1 MLEDLQLSGQ
11 TESSSEAKIINS
23 IDDAFK
29 DNTIYITENG
39 IKLKLKKISRLLVVD
54 AAKKVKLPKPPT
66 VFIEDKGR
74 TEENPSDPTYIEE
87 LQAAEYQRGMVTIA
101 AYLVLGTSVLEVP
114 EGVDSPEDTEWSDTL
129 ADIEFEVPAK
139 GRARYLAWLKY
150 YALNDTELN
159 SLIEAITRLSG
170 LTPEKDVSEIKDS
183 FRSA

>member
-1 MLEDLQLSGQ
+1 MLEALQLSGQ
-11 TESSSEAKIINS
+11 TESSSEAKIVNS
-23 IDDAFK
+23 IDDAFP
-29 DNTIYITENG
+29 DNTIYTTENG

-54 AAKKVKLPKPPT
+54 AAKKVMLPKPPT

-74 TEENPSDPTYIEE
+74 MEENPSDPTYIEE

-114 EGVDSPEDTEWSDTL
+114 AGIDRPEDTEWSDVL
-129 ADIEFEVPAK
+129 NDIQFEVPTK

-159 SLIEAITRLSG
+159 ALIEAITRLSG
-170 LTPEKDVSEIKDS
+170 LTPEKDVVEVKDS
-183 FRSA
+183 FRST